1 MVRPA
6 RAVGAMTILH
16 RSPWTDP
23 SGLEPPAGGA
33 ALWWLGQAGFLIE
46 MAGRRL
52 VIDAYLSD
60 TLAAKYRGTAFPHIR
75 MMPPPVAPDA
85 LTGVDWLL
93 CTHGHTDHMD
103 PGTIGPLLAA
113 NPQARVLAP
122 RAERQRAL
130 DRGVPAGRLHLI
142 DVGERFDLG
151 GLAVIAT
158 PAAHETLEHDPDGA
172 MRCLG
177 YALQAGH
184 VTVWHSGDTVPFDG
198 LAETVAPLAVDLAL
212 LPVNGRDP
220 VRAARGVPGNLT
232 LEEAVALAE
241 RIGAGAMIGHHIDL
255 FAFNT
260 LARDEGATRL
270 PALSPSLDAVLVET
284 GTVYR
289 VTRPLR

>member
-1 MVRPA
+1 
-6 RAVGAMTILH
+6 MTILQ
-16 RSPWTDP
+16 RRPWTDP
-23 SGLEPPAGGA
+23 SHLGAPAGGA

-60 TLAAKYRGTAFPHIR
+60 TLAAKYRGTAFPHTR
-75 MMPPPVAPDA
+75 MMPPPVAPDR

-122 RAERQRAL
+122 RAERYRAVS
-130 DRGVPAGRLHLI
+130 RGVPADRLHLI
-142 DVGERFDLG
+142 DAGERVDLG

-158 PAAHETLEHDPDGA
+158 PAAHETIEHDRDGA

-177 YALQAGH
+177 YILRGAD
-184 VTVWHSGDTVPFDG
+184 VTVWHSGDTIPFVG
-198 LAETVAPLAVDLAL
+198 LAETVGPLAVDLAL

-220 VRAARGVPGNLT
+220 LRAGRGVPGNLT
-232 LEEAVALAE
+232 VQEAVTLAE
-241 RIGAGAMIGHHIDL
+241 RIGARAMIGHHVDM

-260 LARDEGATRL
+260 VPRDETVARL
-270 PALSPSLDAVLVET
+270 LALSPPLDTVLVET

-289 VTRPLR
+289 VAKPLR